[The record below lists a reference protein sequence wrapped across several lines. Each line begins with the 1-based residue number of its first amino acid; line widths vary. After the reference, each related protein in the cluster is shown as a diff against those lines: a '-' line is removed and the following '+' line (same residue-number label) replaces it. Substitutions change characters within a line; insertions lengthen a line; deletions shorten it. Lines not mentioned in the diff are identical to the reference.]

1 MRFGRCAGDRHEVS
15 GVVYRQVTLPCTG
28 KTIRETS
35 ETASLSSVLREILV
49 VFDTPLLALKASLLS
64 SSDPLSLFSEF
75 TINHVESVA

>member
-49 VFDTPLLALKASLLS
+49 VFDTPLLALKASFLNTS
-64 SSDPLSLFSEF
+64 
-75 TINHVESVA
+75 